1 MTLGNRCSLA
11 GRLSISLTHNHI
23 SSIRFLVAHRLF
35 TVVSTKSPILMWL
48 FCNKVFNVYSFRFT
62 RSYPFPSF
70 NVKDLH
76 TVDQGVK
83 KHLLPEM
90 AKDDWL
96 VLIGHFL
103 GVDHCGHTYGPDHQA
118 MTDKLTE
125 MNQVIR
131 YYVQFE
137 YLYQSWSAAA
147 SCYVILTEINF
158 TCDGLTYL

>member
-1 MTLGNRCSLA
+1 
-11 GRLSISLTHNHI
+11 
-23 SSIRFLVAHRLF
+23 
-35 TVVSTKSPILMWL
+35 
-48 FCNKVFNVYSFRFT
+48 
-62 RSYPFPSF
+62 
-70 NVKDLH
+70 
-76 TVDQGVK
+76 
-83 KHLLPEM
+83 M
-90 AKDDWL
+90 AKDDWS

-103 GVDHCGHTYGPDHQA
+103 GVDHCGHSYGPDHQA